1 MKVLFWQRKN
11 AANSKGYAPLYV
23 RLTLS
28 GERLEWSTEISCPIS
43 HWQPKQQRCKGSNG
57 EAVSIN
63 QQLETIK
70 ARLLLAETKIKLE
83 NGVISLAE
91 IRKNY
96 DYKQEKS
103 HSYQKLCSEFIRI
116 RAESGLFAPNTER
129 SVKVRIGMFLNFL
142 ASQGI
147 TNLRVPNLK
156 TEMLYQFQDWC
167 DKQEYS
173 IVVTTRAIRQISCVL
188 RFCKDRGIINSIPEM
203 NYRPRK
209 ISGKEII
216 FLTEDQIQRFS
227 NLEVATLDEEKAK
240 ALFLWQVYTG
250 MAYQD
255 AQNFKVNHLKKF
267 EGKKVI
273 VMQRQKTSETFYVPL
288 FQQAEELLNKW
299 NNRLPRLTN
308 QGFNRILKRL
318 GKRIGFEGSLT
329 THVARKTAATY
340 WINNGIDFKI
350 VSRLLGHK
358 NSLVTE
364 AIYAKIS
371 VQTILRETD
380 HLNKAA

>member
-43 HWQPKQQRCKGSNG
+43 HWQPKQQRCKGNNG
-57 EAVSIN
+57 EAISIN

-96 DYKQEKS
+96 EYKQEKS

-116 RAESGLFAPNTER
+116 RSESGLFAPNTER

-173 IVVTTRAIRQISCVL
+173 LVVTTRAIRQISCVL
-188 RFCKDRGIINSIPEM
+188 RFCKDRGIINTIPEL

-227 NLEVATLDEEKAK
+227 NLEVATLDEQKAK
-240 ALFLWQVYTG
+240 DLFLWQVYTG

-255 AQNFKVNHLKKF
+255 AQNFKVANIKYFKEKKA
-267 EGKKVI
+267 I
-273 VMQRQKTSETFYVPL
+273 LMQRQKTSETFFVPL
-288 FQQAEELLNKW
+288 FKQAEDLLLKW
-299 NNRLPRLTN
+299 NNSLPRLTN

-340 WINNGIDFKI
+340 WINNGVDYKI

-371 VQTILRETD
+371 VETILKETE

>member
-23 RLTLS
+23 RLTQT

-43 HWQPKQQRCKGSNG
+43 HWQPKQQRCKGNNG

-70 ARLLLAETKIKLE
+70 ARILLAETRIKLE
-83 NGVISLAE
+83 NGIISLSE

-96 DYKQEKS
+96 EYKQEKS

-116 RAESGLFAPNTER
+116 RSESGLFAQNTER
-129 SVKVRIGMFLNFL
+129 SVNVRIGMFLNFL
-142 ASQGI
+142 AAQGI
-147 TNLRVPNLK
+147 TNLRVPQLK

-167 DKQEYS
+167 DKQDYS
-173 IVVTTRAIRQISCVL
+173 LVVTTRAIRQISCIL
-188 RFCKDRGIINSIPEM
+188 KFCKDRGIVNSIPEL
-203 NYRPRK
+203 NYKPRK
-209 ISGKEII
+209 TATREII
-216 FLTEDQIQRFS
+216 FLTEEQIAVFS
-227 NLEVATLDEEKAK
+227 NLETTTLDEEKAK
-240 ALFLWQVYTG
+240 DLFLWQAFTG

-255 AQNFKVNHLKKF
+255 AQNFKVSNLKKF

-273 VMQRQKTSETFYVPL
+273 VMPRQKTGETFYVPL
-288 FQQAEELLNKW
+288 FQQAEELLQKW
-299 NNRLPRLTN
+299 GNRLPRLTN

-318 GKRIGFEGSLT
+318 GKQIGFEGTLT

-340 WINNGIDFKI
+340 WINNGIDYKI

-358 NSLVTE
+358 NSLITE

-371 VQTILRETD
+371 VQTILRETE

>member
-1 MKVLFWQRKN
+1 
-11 AANSKGYAPLYV
+11 
-23 RLTLS
+23 
-28 GERLEWSTEISCPIS
+28 
-43 HWQPKQQRCKGSNG
+43 
-57 EAVSIN
+57 
-63 QQLETIK
+63 
-70 ARLLLAETKIKLE
+70 
-83 NGVISLAE
+83 
-91 IRKNY
+91 
-96 DYKQEKS
+96 
-103 HSYQKLCSEFIRI
+103 
-116 RAESGLFAPNTER
+116 
-129 SVKVRIGMFLNFL
+129 
-142 ASQGI
+142 
-147 TNLRVPNLK
+147 
-156 TEMLYQFQDWC
+156 MLYQFQDWC

-188 RFCKDRGIINSIPEM
+188 RFCKDRGIINTIPEL

-209 ISGKEII
+209 ILGKEIV

-255 AQNFKVNHLKKF
+255 AQNFKVANIKYFKEKKA
-267 EGKKVI
+267 I
-273 VMQRQKTSETFYVPL
+273 LMQRQKTSETFFVPL
-288 FQQAEELLNKW
+288 FKQAEDLLLKW
-299 NNRLPRLTN
+299 NNSLPRLTN

-318 GKRIGFEGSLT
+318 GKQIGFEGSLT

>member
-43 HWQPKQQRCKGSNG
+43 HWQPKQQRCRGSNG

-91 IRKNY
+91 IRNGY

-103 HSYQKLCSEFIRI
+103 HSYQKLCNEFIRI
-116 RAESGLFAPNTER
+116 RAESGLYAPNTER
-129 SVKVRIGMFLNFL
+129 SVNVRIGMFLKFL
-142 ASQGI
+142 AEQGI
-147 TNLRVPNLK
+147 TNLRVPQLK

-167 DKQEYS
+167 DKQDYS
-173 IVVTTRAIRQISCVL
+173 IVVITRAIRQISCVL
-188 RFCKDRGIINSIPEM
+188 RYCKDRGIINSIPEL
-203 NYRPRK
+203 NYKPRK
-209 ISGKEII
+209 CSAKEIL
-216 FLTEDQIQRFS
+216 FLTEEQLEKFEQ
-227 NLEVATLDEEKAK
+227 LEVSTRDEEKAK
-240 ALFLWQVYTG
+240 DLFLWQAYTG

-255 AQNFKVNHLKKF
+255 AQNFRVGNLRRFNKKT
-267 EGKKVI
+267 VI
-273 VMQRQKTSETFYVPL
+273 VMKRQKSAETFFVPL
-288 FQQAEELLNKW
+288 FKQAEDLLNKW
-299 NNRLPRLTN
+299 HKSLPKLTN

-318 GKRIGFEGSLT
+318 GRQIGFEGTLT
-329 THVARKTAATY
+329 THIARKTAATY
-340 WINNGIDFKI
+340 WINNGVDYKI

-364 AIYAKIS
+364 AIYAKLNIE
-371 VQTILRETD
+371 TILRETA